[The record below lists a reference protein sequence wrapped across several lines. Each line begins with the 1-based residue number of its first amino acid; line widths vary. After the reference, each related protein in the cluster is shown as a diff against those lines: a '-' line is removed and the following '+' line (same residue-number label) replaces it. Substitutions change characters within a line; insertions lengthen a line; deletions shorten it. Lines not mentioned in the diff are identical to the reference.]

1 MQQKW
6 LPAVLVLAMAGLCVL
21 LVLAAQRMG
30 EVGPD
35 PEKVEAAG
43 HPGYRIYLQA
53 RCAQCHGEKLEG
65 TALAPSLLEL
75 HEDWDRDRLAR
86 YLVRPDSFITADP
99 RLAAQR
105 SEYPRVMM
113 PSYPHIPRA
122 QRELLAGFLL
132 APHSMG
138 KE

>member
-1 MQQKW
+1 MQKAW
-6 LPAVLVLAMAGLCVL
+6 LPALLVGVMAVFCVL
-21 LVLAAQRMG
+21 LVLAAQRMS
-30 EVGPD
+30 EAGPD
-35 PEKVEAAG
+35 PEAVAAAA

-65 TALAPSLLEL
+65 TTLAPSLLEL
-75 HEDWDRDRLAR
+75 HADWDRDRLAH
-86 YLVRPDSFITADP
+86 YLVRPDSFIAADP

-113 PSYPHIPRA
+113 PSYPQIPRA

-138 KE
+138 GP

>member
-1 MQQKW
+1 MKKAW
-6 LPAVLVLAMAGLCVL
+6 LPATMVVLMTGLCVL
-21 LVLAAQRMG
+21 LVLGAQRMS
-30 EVGPD
+30 EAGPD
-35 PEKVEAAG
+35 PGKVEAAA

-53 RCAQCHGEKLEG
+53 RCTQCHGEKLEG
-65 TALAPSLLEL
+65 STLAPSLLEL

-113 PSYPHIPRA
+113 PSYPQIPRA

-138 KE
+138 TE